1 MLVFVMIMIN
11 NLQTFCKTTLY
22 ERTFD
27 KIVQEQR
34 MGSTICDMKSVRSE
48 LGSNFG
54 GPHEGHSEM
63 GNGRNLSQTGRHYS
77 GGQRISHSRQSSYMS
92 VLHKENERL
101 RNENNEVKSE
111 IVSIKAR
118 SGTGLSRT
126 TSQFTSSGGSNRS
139 TDSIQEGDESNDGRD
154 LGRASDGSSSNV
166 SSENTRPVS
175 KSILKKSIS
184 FGM

>member
-1 MLVFVMIMIN
+1 
-11 NLQTFCKTTLY
+11 
-22 ERTFD
+22 
-27 KIVQEQR
+27 
-34 MGSTICDMKSVRSE
+34 
-48 LGSNFG
+48 
-54 GPHEGHSEM
+54 
-63 GNGRNLSQTGRHYS
+63 
-77 GGQRISHSRQSSYMS
+77 MS

-139 TDSIQEGDESNDGRD
+139 TDSIQEGDESNEGGHRD
-154 LGRASDGSSSNV
+154 LGASDESSSNV

-175 KSILKKSIS
+175 KSKSILKKSIS
-184 FGM
+184 FGK